1 MYSSKCVANYI
12 LDLGDE
18 DGIEITPLQLQ
29 KLVYIA
35 HGYHL
40 AQTDKPLINETVE
53 AWKYGPV
60 IPALYSEFSH
70 VGARPILGRAFEETI
85 PNLKAS
91 ELLMDKRWESI
102 DVVLRVWNK
111 YKEFGALE
119 LSAMTHEAGTP
130 WDVTRKKL
138 KNRFKKNP
146 PIEDETIKEYY
157 KKLEH
162 G

>member
-1 MYSSKCVANYI
+1 MYSSKCVANYF

-18 DGIEITPLQLQ
+18 DGVEITPLQLQ

-40 AQTDKPLINETVE
+40 AQIGKPLINETVE

-60 IPALYSEFSH
+60 IPALYSEFSY
-70 VGARPILGRAFEETI
+70 VGAKPILGRALEETI
-85 PNLKAS
+85 PNLKNFG
-91 ELLMDKRWESI
+91 LPMDERLESI
-102 DVVLRVWNK
+102 DVVLQVWQK
-111 YKEFGALE
+111 YKRFSALE
-119 LSAMTHEAGTP
+119 LSAMTHEAGSP
-130 WDVTRKKL
+130 WYVTRSKF
-138 KNRFKKNP
+138 KNRFKQNP
-146 PIEDETIKEYY
+146 PIEDETIREFY